1 MNKKLLLKV
10 VMFIFSCVLIVTMFI
25 LYFKSLKITTNIIN
39 DIKVEISLNRRFR
52 SCKVLSVINNS
63 NYDKETEEILENDN
77 YIKKDNKYI
86 KNITINST
94 CDSIY
99 KKYKND
105 KIAFKLKGKKNLNIE
120 VNSEYEDDG
129 YSMTSSNGNVK
140 LIKNIN
146 TGILGKQYV
155 VYELKT
161 NLYNKYL
168 IRTINVIDTAKPSI
182 SLKGNECVTIYLGSK
197 YNEPG
202 FTANDNYD
210 GDITDKVEVTNTIN
224 SSKEGNYEVNYK
236 VSDSSGNIT
245 ETKRTII
252 VKKSTPITSGIS
264 YSDTEATGLTYIKG
278 ILVVNKKYGLPKDYN
293 PGVNPEA
300 QAALQKMQAAASIL
314 GLNLRLVSGY
324 RSYTTQY
331 NLYNNYVKINGQAK
345 ADTFSARPGHSEH
358 QTGLAFDVGSTKG
371 AFANTSESKWLEQ
384 NCHLYGFI
392 IRYPKGKTNIT
403 GYIYEPWH
411 VRYLGVETATKVKNS
426 GLTLE
431 EYLGI
436 N

>member
-10 VMFIFSCVLIVTMFI
+10 VMVLFLCILIVTMLI
-25 LYFKSLKITTNIIN
+25 LYFKQIKFTTNIIN

-52 SCKVLSVINNS
+52 SCKVLSVISNS
-63 NYDKETEEILENDN
+63 NYDKEIKEILKNDN

-105 KIAFKLKGKKNLNIE
+105 KISFKLKGKKTLNVE
-120 VNSEYEDDG
+120 VNSEYKDDG
-129 YSMTSSNGNVK
+129 YSITSSKGKVK
-140 LIKNIN
+140 LIQNIN

-155 VYELKT
+155 VYKLKT

-168 IRTINVIDTAKPSI
+168 IRTVNVIDTTKSSI
-182 SLKGNECVTIYLGSK
+182 SLKGNEYVIIYLGSK

-210 GDITDKVEVTNTIN
+210 GDITDKVEVTNSIN
-224 SSKEGNYEVNYK
+224 SSKEGNYEVTYK

-245 ETKRTII
+245 ETKRKII
-252 VKKSTPITSGIS
+252 VKKSAPIISSIS

-392 IRYPKGKTNIT
+392 IR
-403 GYIYEPWH
+403 
-411 VRYLGVETATKVKNS
+411 
-426 GLTLE
+426 
-431 EYLGI
+431 
-436 N
+436 